1 MGNYKNV
8 HVLAKSQYLTSLHTK
23 ARNRNAAQSE
33 FVFYSDR
40 IIRLLLEAAS
50 ELLPYTSHHIQT
62 PIGDIYNGTVLNT
75 KLCGVSVIRAGESIE
90 GEYRKMYPDSPVGK
104 ILIQRDKLTKLPH
117 YYYSNLP
124 DDIAERTILLFE
136 PMLATGGSLA
146 KAIDL
151 LKEKGV
157 PEDNII
163 VVNFLSSPVGLNR
176 IMTSYPKIQ
185 LVTSSIENGL
195 NEDAFMNPGIGDF
208 GDRYF
213 GTYKPS

>member
-8 HVLAKSQYLTSLHTK
+8 HVLPKSQYLTSLHTK
-23 ARNRNAAQSE
+23 ARNRKAEQSE

-50 ELLPYTSHHIQT
+50 ELLPYTSHNIQT
-62 PIGDIYNGTVLNT
+62 PIGDIYNGAILNT

-90 GEYRKMYPDSPVGK
+90 GEYRRMYPDSPMGK
-104 ILIQRDKLTKLPH
+104 ILIQRDKLTKLPR

-151 LKEKGV
+151 LKEREV

-163 VVNFLSSPVGLNR
+163 VVNFLSSPIGLNR
-176 IMTSYPKIQ
+176 IMALYPKIQ
-185 LVTSSIENGL
+185 LITSSIENGL
-195 NEDAFMNPGIGDF
+195 NKDAFMKPGIGDF

>member
-8 HVLAKSQYLTSLHTK
+8 HVLPKSQYLTSLHTK
-23 ARNRNAAQSE
+23 ARNRKAEQSE

-50 ELLPYTSHHIQT
+50 ELLPYTSHNIQT
-62 PIGDIYNGTVLNT
+62 PIGDIYNGAILNT
-75 KLCGVSVIRAGESIE
+75 KFCGVSVIRAGESIE
-90 GEYRKMYPDSPVGK
+90 GEYRRMYPDSPMGK
-104 ILIQRDKLTKLPH
+104 ILIQRDKLTKLPR

-151 LKEKGV
+151 LKEREV

-163 VVNFLSSPVGLNR
+163 VVNFLSSPIGLNR
-176 IMTSYPKIQ
+176 IMALYPKIQ
-185 LVTSSIENGL
+185 LITSSIENGL
-195 NEDAFMNPGIGDF
+195 NKDAFMKPGIGDF

>member
-8 HVLAKSQYLTSLHTK
+8 HVLPKSQYLTSLHTK
-23 ARNRNAAQSE
+23 ARNRKAEQSE

-50 ELLPYTSHHIQT
+50 ELLPYTSHNIQT
-62 PIGDIYNGTVLNT
+62 PIGDIYNGAILNT

-90 GEYRKMYPDSPVGK
+90 GEYRRMYPDSPMGK

-151 LKEKGV
+151 LKEREV

-163 VVNFLSSPVGLNR
+163 VVNFLSSPIGINR
-176 IMTSYPKIQ
+176 IMALYPKIQ
-185 LVTSSIENGL
+185 LITSSIENGL
-195 NEDAFMNPGIGDF
+195 NKDAFMNPGIGDF